1 MDIVVFRKQKNTN
14 KKSNSSNSLEDDLED
29 MAQVFNFDDVNKN

>member
-1 MDIVVFRKQKNTN
+1 MDIVIFRKQKNTN
-14 KKSNSSNSLEDDLED
+14 KKSKSSNSFEDDLED